1 VDHLAPRVGV
11 YLADRKTPY
20 YASPERNP
28 EYQAGGAKG
37 LGLTSNAVPMSRPPD
52 GIAIAYTVELNLQR
66 KRDIAKS
73 GWHLGN

>member
-1 VDHLAPRVGV
+1 
-11 YLADRKTPY
+11 
-20 YASPERNP
+20 
-28 EYQAGGAKG
+28 
-37 LGLTSNAVPMSRPPD
+37 MSRPPD